1 MQLYNCRIIYN
12 YGCGG
17 SSGSGEHAETP
28 AVARNCPIIK
38 TRPNGLARTIQA
50 QTAAWRWSWLQR
62 HFLPILTHRQF
73 LQQLLCH
80 GEPTAA
86 FRRSTSWLTKFLAIS
101 MFLIAAST
109 VVNASAAWDAYEPF
123 FSVEIEGRHTAH
135 HLPSVETFLEF
146 VSAKLISEN
155 GYV

>member
-1 MQLYNCRIIYN
+1 MQLYNCRSIYN

-17 SSGSGEHAETP
+17 SNGPREHTETP

-38 TRPNGLARTIQA
+38 ARPNGLAQIIKA

-62 HFLPILTHRQF
+62 QFLPIMYRRQF
-73 LQQLLCH
+73 LRRLLCP

-86 FRRSTSWLTKFLAIS
+86 LMCLVCDKIKYAANF
-101 MFLIAAST
+101 MFLIAAPT
-109 VVNASAAWDAYEPF
+109 VVNASAAWDAYERF